1 MSVVSMFCSLT
12 GEIINPHC
20 RVWVTDEKETFLFQ
34 AHVTEDVKNSLRILA
49 EAESHWKMWGLRPD
63 NVRVKDG
70 EPIVVL

>member
-12 GEIINPHC
+12 GELINSGH

-34 AHVTEDVKNSLRILA
+34 AHVAEDVKNGLRILA
-49 EAESHWKMWGLRPD
+49 EAEPHWKMWGLRPD

-70 EPIVVL
+70 RPIVVL